1 MEWGI
6 FLAAI
11 LATKNAERKPGMLS
25 MSNRHFSAHFL
36 AEREFMKTSRTLPRL
51 SLITTLSALLLI
63 ANTTT
68 GCSDPSTAND
78 VSTAKAVVFL
88 AQIPHKLSF
97 LQTLKYEVDT
107 KDTESD
113 GFRTYISET
122 GHERDVL
129 LTHVSFTFKGPD
141 YGWKSDTL
149 VQATGVHEQ
158 VTTGGWTSGT
168 LSVLL
173 QGPRSVLMVTKN
185 PDLQSAVPI
194 TGCNPLMEAFSF
206 LVSDDWRGFNCPELD
221 LKRLLSPD
229 TWANAAQRITSFS
242 EETVG
247 TAKCMKIVFGPT
259 SGNHDVVYFPE
270 DTTDFPVKW
279 QHYEGAYLRRE
290 VSLGDAM
297 VTKLLPGG
305 ASLTIP
311 HLLTRRDYY
320 DATDTKVFC
329 TSQQTLSL
337 LSVNQEVD
345 SEDLMIDPSLADS
358 IYDRD
363 NNKRISVPK

>member
-1 MEWGI
+1 
-6 FLAAI
+6 
-11 LATKNAERKPGMLS
+11 
-25 MSNRHFSAHFL
+25 
-36 AEREFMKTSRTLPRL
+36 MKHSHLTPRL
-51 SLITTLSALLLI
+51 LLISASSALLLSFGD
-63 ANTTT
+63 T
-68 GCSDPSTAND
+68 GGFADQGAPED
-78 VSTAKAVVFL
+78 VSMAKAVSFL
-88 AQIPHKLSF
+88 MQIPQKLNF
-97 LQTLKYEVDT
+97 IQTLKYEVDT

-129 LTHVSFTFKGPD
+129 LTHVSFTFKGSD

-168 LSVLL
+168 LSVLM

-185 PDLQSAVPI
+185 PALQSAVPI

-206 LVSDDWRGFNCPELD
+206 LSSDDWHGLNCPEID

-229 TWANAAQRITSFS
+229 AWSSAAQRVTSFG

-247 TAKCMKIVFGPT
+247 SEKCVRIVFGAA
-259 SGNHDVVYFPE
+259 SGSHDVVYFPE
-270 DTTDFPVKW
+270 DTSDFPVKW
-279 QHYEGAYLRRE
+279 QHYEGTYLRRE

-297 VTKLLPGG
+297 VTKAIPGG
-305 ASLTIP
+305 ASITFP

-320 DATDTKVFC
+320 DPTNAKVFC
-329 TSQQTLSL
+329 TSQQTLNL
-337 LSVNQEVD
+337 LVINQGIDEG
-345 SEDLMIDPSLADS
+345 DLVIDPSLADS